1 MNKGLML
8 CGATVLFWA
17 LYAVYARFAASV
29 WTVDPLVFGS
39 LATVAAGLA
48 LLLFAGRGPL
58 ALSTLRDPHTWAYGL
73 LDVLAITLTVGACL
87 YATAT
92 ELVLLLRID
101 VIYGLALA
109 WAVFGRRMR
118 PADLLGAAAIVAGC
132 ALTLAQMAASDA
144 VWAAVLIALGALA
157 RAAATVIAERHPASG
172 AADRVRDR
180 CRITGTIMLASAS
193 LYLAAVA
200 TAALVRAGLDPASV
214 AAVPALQLLPDG
226 AGFLDPATA
235 LAAAGLGLLIYAPAT
250 YFYFYASRVA
260 GTETFL
266 MTLVYQPI
274 VTVAVE
280 RALGAVTPLPAP
292 TVDTWLLG
300 AILCVLGGSTVM
312 LAVRHRQRPAGRPL
326 PVE

>member
-8 CGATVLFWA
+8 SGVTVLFWA

-48 LLLFAGRGPL
+48 LLGIAGRGPL
-58 ALSTLRDPHTWAYGL
+58 GLLALRDPHTWAYGL
-73 LDVLAITLTVGACL
+73 LDVIAITLTVGACL

-92 ELVLLLRID
+92 ELVLLLRVD
-101 VIYGLALA
+101 VLYGLALA

-118 PADLLGAAAIVAGC
+118 RGDLLGAAAIAAGC
-132 ALTLAQMAASDA
+132 ALTLAQMAPADA
-144 VWAAVLIALGALA
+144 AWAAALIALGSLA
-157 RAAATVIAERHPASG
+157 RAGATIVAERHPTSG
-172 AADRVRDR
+172 AADSVRDR
-180 CRITGTIMLASAS
+180 CRITGTIMLASAL
-193 LYLAAVA
+193 LYLAAVGA
-200 TAALVRAGLDPASV
+200 TALARAALDPETV
-214 AAVPALQLLPDG
+214 AADPVLALLPDG
-226 AGFLDPATA
+226 VGFLDPATL

-250 YFYFYASRVA
+250 YFYFYAARVA

-274 VTVAVE
+274 VTVALE
-280 RALGAVTPLPAP
+280 QALGAVTPLPP
-292 TVDTWLLG
+292 PVVDAWLLG

-312 LAVRHRQRPAGRPL
+312 LAVRHLRRAPRRAV